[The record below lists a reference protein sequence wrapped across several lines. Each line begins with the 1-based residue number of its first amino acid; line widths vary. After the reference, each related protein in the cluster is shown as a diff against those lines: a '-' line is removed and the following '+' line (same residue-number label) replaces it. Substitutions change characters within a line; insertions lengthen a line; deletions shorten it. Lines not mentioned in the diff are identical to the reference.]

1 MNACGHNSKVP
12 RGRKKGGK
20 EKFLCVEDHPTFFLL
35 SRHLIF
41 HIRSRPKK
49 TEIAGDFH
57 IKFEQKSTGAFVFYF
72 YYYSQKCSK
81 REIEEE
87 EALNTKRNAHRVCFI
102 RMLYRYPRE

>member
-1 MNACGHNSKVP
+1 MNECVWTQFQSTPGTN
-12 RGRKKGGK
+12 KKGGK
-20 EKFLCVEDHPTFFLL
+20 EKFLCVEDHPTFFLFSKVRGQKRQKL
-35 SRHLIF
+35 PF
-41 HIRSRPKK
+41 
-49 TEIAGDFH
+49 GDFH

-72 YYYSQKCSK
+72 YSYYSQKCSK